1 MELGEECKCSGDKRF
16 RRGGD
21 AALVS
26 LRCHVPAMTAI
37 IRREDRTLIEREEKK
52 KKERCARRGVGGKES
67 PRSLIWNVAPCEFH
81 VNQRAAVY

>member
-1 MELGEECKCSGDKRF
+1 MQRRQRF

-26 LRCHVPAMTAI
+26 LRSHVPVMTAI
-37 IRREDRTLIEREEKK
+37 IRREDRTLIEQRG
-52 KKERCARRGVGGKES
+52 ERRKRRARGGVGGKEY
-67 PRSLIWNVAPCEFH
+67 PRSLIWNVAPCEFP